1 MRLTRP
7 AAAVAAVLT
16 FVAACATGERPTVG
30 EPVASLAPTTHPP
43 GNDTATTQPAHPSG
57 DPWADAID
65 IAPDADPCA
74 LLTEV
79 VVTAVL
85 GTAEHEGLD
94 RDGATCRATDG
105 GDELTVEIVGHGDM
119 SRDQANSRYQ
129 DSKPALSL
137 DAVNRSPAS
146 ILYSRAPGEG
156 TTAVFLDSSAVHFA
170 YTELQDPQAFFDAL
184 VVAMRRPDAG

>member
-1 MRLTRP
+1 VRLTRP
-7 AAAVAAVLT
+7 AVAAAAVLT
-16 FVAACATGERPTVG
+16 FVGACATGQRPTVG
-30 EPVASLAPTTHPP
+30 EPLASVAPTTHPP

-85 GTAEHEGLD
+85 GTADHGAAH
-94 RDGATCRATDG
+94 RDGERCSLDDG
-105 GDELTVEIVGHGDM
+105 DHELTVEIVGHGDL

-184 VVAMRRPDAG
+184 VVAMRRPDAS